1 MLYEKLCCRVRCTR
15 WGGVWLLLLAWPA
28 TVSPHDGCKYNEW
41 RCGDLCIN
49 ERAVC
54 QCGERSIRVT
64 DDLWCCHAGPCT
76 WDGYDSNDN
85 YIYRCPANSTALP
98 LSQSCR
104 GNCNYDN
111 TDEKRNYYNTR
122 SHRPVQC
129 ADQALASIPP
139 RSLSSKPSYI
149 IGVRFRDVWSNW
161 SVDLVINK
169 AAKY

>member
-28 TVSPHDGCKYNEW
+28 KVSPDDGCKYNEW

-129 ADQALASIPP
+129 ADQALSSIPP
-139 RSLSSKPSYI
+139 CSLSSKPPFI
-149 IGVRFRDVWSNW
+149 IEVSFRDLWSTW
-161 SVDLVINK
+161 SVDL
-169 AAKY
+169 YLS